1 MPDYGW
7 GEAGLSASSFGTAS
21 LRCEAPIYELRLTVL
36 GARHWAWALIFSLY
50 HHPIITFQRAAASL
64 LDCEAV
70 PEMELAIVGKALKGS
85 EGQEG
90 YFVAPPTPSTAL
102 PRDAK
107 AVAWE
112 DSVLLT
118 GSVGEYRMF
127 AKPQGLAVDAE
138 AGTGY
143 YGQCR
148 RGGLS
153 SMHWTDTLVCQAE
166 LAPRDRD
173 IGSGCALRLSVFIS
187 FPQ

>member
-1 MPDYGW
+1 
-7 GEAGLSASSFGTAS
+7 
-21 LRCEAPIYELRLTVL
+21 
-36 GARHWAWALIFSLY
+36 
-50 HHPIITFQRAAASL
+50 
-64 LDCEAV
+64 
-70 PEMELAIVGKALKGS
+70 MELAIVGKALKGS

-118 GSVGEYRMF
+118 GSVGEYSMF

-153 SMHWTDTLVCQAE
+153 SMH
-166 LAPRDRD
+166 
-173 IGSGCALRLSVFIS
+173 
-187 FPQ
+187 